1 MRLYLFILGLIVC
14 LSAQVFAQSTIVQLY
29 HPPIEKVDS
38 LPASSQMWMQFPRAF
53 GFDEKKADG
62 DLTRKILL
70 SWAISADHKDTIPRF
85 HHRITPN
92 GGAGYWAKVINQI
105 DVNFGNALK
114 RRDGTI
120 ICMPTS
126 VLRDS
131 GGINERQFQIKY
143 HKSIDNGLTFDT
155 DTATLNFPAPMYVNW
170 VIITRGIFESD
181 GALYLP
187 FYAAYQG
194 ITGSRCVLVKSVDQ
208 GATWNW
214 VGDITSPAKD
224 AGASYDEV
232 TVAVCRNGDFLAVFR
247 AGQYVPIKYC
257 RSTDK
262 GVHWTPAAFLPG
274 LGGASTSGD
283 DFNESV
289 DPFLQ
294 LMPNGI
300 MMLSYGRP
308 NSHMAFSYDGNGAN
322 WTYPMTTFAE
332 SPGIWSLARNGK
344 QSTNYLAT
352 VPLGYNRFI
361 QYGDTGADWVYHSDD
376 VPYTPI
382 RHPYPNPFSIWQKSF
397 EIVTNRQNRIDLKK
411 KILGGWAS
419 VMTAQTTLNYAD
431 ANHPETRHLG
441 AVDGSVDYWSSAI
454 GTGSGVFQLDL
465 QKKYNI
471 NSVGLAMLYDK
482 EQSATIELSEDLST
496 WIPVETYTNE
506 THRSIHYKDISPT
519 LARYVRI
526 TVSGSGQ
533 IGIAELELYQ
543 TASTFEANAATPT
556 SVVHGMIPYGY
567 ALYGNT
573 ASKHGISV
581 RDVYGY
587 QSNRALTL
595 YDGNESYIAGI
606 KKIEAASNKKA
617 LEFRFRTVTI
627 PAGQF
632 ISMRILGMASG
643 SENTIFY
650 LAVMPDGSIKANEG
664 GGFTKVIAGA
674 NTIPRGTTSAW
685 NLLKIEADESAN
697 LATVYLNGTPLNTCT
712 MFQAPSAATTLTGF
726 AFASYGTDTFGE
738 LAYFDDI
745 NFYNPDT
752 EEPSGIAADAARGE
766 IQLNK
771 KPGGENE
778 GLKGKFSIIL
788 SPNPTSSFVK
798 LTVQNASKG
807 LYELHF
813 SDMLGRRVKSLS
825 YNSAG
830 ETDVQEIP
838 IPSLS
843 SGIYV
848 VTVRQGSH
856 ITQKKLI
863 VK

>member
-1 MRLYLFILGLIVC
+1 MLGLMTL

-62 DLTRKILL
+62 DLNRKILL

-114 RRDGTI
+114 RRNNTI
-120 ICMPTS
+120 LCMPN
-126 VLRDS
+126 VVIRDS
-131 GGINERQFQIKY
+131 VEIIPGILSERRFEITY
-143 HKSIDNGLTFDT
+143 HTSIDNGLTYT
-155 DTATLNFPAPMYVNW
+155 PHSGSVNFPFFVNW
-170 VIITRGIFESD
+170 VVITRGIFEE
-181 GALYLP
+181 GGVLYLP
-187 FYAAYQG
+187 AYASYP
-194 ITGSRCVLVKSVDQ
+194 IYGSHWRPILLKSVNDGQ
-208 GATWNW
+208 TWSLHS
-214 VGDITSPAKD
+214 DIVTLNSINDKY
-224 AGASYDEV
+224 YDEV
-232 TVAVCRNGDFLAVFR
+232 TVAVCANGDWLAVFR
-247 AGQYVPIKYC
+247 EGQFKPLKYA
-257 RSTDK
+257 RSLDK
-262 GVHWTPAAFLPG
+262 GLNWSAPASLPG
-274 LGGASTSGD
+274 LPTTSQTNID

-308 NSHMAFSYDGNGAN
+308 NSHMAFSYDGNGEN
-322 WTYPMTTFAE
+322 WTYPMTTFTE
-332 SPGIWSLARNGK
+332 SPGLWSLAVKGK

-376 VPYTPI
+376 NPYTPV

-411 KILGGWAS
+411 KILGGWAN

-441 AVDGSVDYWSSAI
+441 AFDGSVDYWSSAI
-454 GTGSGVFQLDL
+454 GTGSGVLQLDL

-482 EQSATIELSEDLST
+482 VQSATVELSEDLFT

-506 THRSIHYKDISPT
+506 THRNIHYKDIAPT
-519 LARYVRI
+519 LARYVRV
-526 TVSGSGQ
+526 TVSGSGP

-573 ASKHGISV
+573 VSKHGISV

-595 YDGNESYIAGI
+595 YDGNESYIAGV
-606 KKIEAASNKKA
+606 KKIEAASNKKT
-617 LEFRFRTVTI
+617 LEFRFRAVTI
-627 PAGQF
+627 PTGQF

-664 GGFTKVIAGA
+664 GGFTKVIAAA

-697 LATVYLNGTPLNTCT
+697 LATVYLNGTLLNTCAMNQT
-712 MFQAPSAATTLTGF
+712 PSAATTLTGF
-726 AFASYGTDTFGE
+726 AFASYGTNTFGE

-752 EEPSGIAADAARGE
+752 EGPSGIAAVTTAGE
-766 IQLNK
+766 TQLNGK
-771 KPGGENE
+771 LANQNE
-778 GLKGKFSIIL
+778 ELTGKFSIVL
-788 SPNPTSSFVK
+788 SPNPTSELVK
-798 LTVQNASKG
+798 LTVHHATTG
-807 LYELHF
+807 LYEVHF
-813 SDMLGRRVKSLS
+813 SDMLGRRVKSMN
-825 YNSAG
+825 YNSAA

-838 IPSLS
+838 ISSLS